1 MSRYIVLYLSALA
14 VSLFIWTGFFPLVTA
29 QETGLFQ
36 RVEIPSSFHPV
47 GSGARALGMGG
58 AFIAVADDATAAS
71 WNPGGLIQ
79 LQRPELSVVGDYLH
93 RIEALDFGRH
103 PPANSSQSV
112 YKTDINYLS
121 LSYPFHLWRRN
132 MVVSLNY
139 QHLYDMT
146 RQWRFP
152 LSWGQDADFI
162 RQQVESRQTGDLSAL
177 GLAYCIQILP
187 RLSVGVTVNLWDDDI
202 GDNRWENQTFQ
213 WGRGRVQGAEFQLYS
228 EQTDRYTFSGWNMNL
243 GLWWEL
249 APGLTLGAV
258 VKTPFEA
265 DIAHYSAS
273 QRIIAYEDPAFADS
287 RTSEVRQQ
295 DESLTMPLAYGLGLA
310 YRFSDAFCLSA
321 DIYRTQWDEFE
332 LQDGTGRNISPIT
345 GQDMAESDIKA
356 THQVRMGAEY
366 LIIGPSY
373 VVPLRCGLIYD
384 PLPAPGG
391 SEPVYGFSL
400 GTGLV
405 YRRFAWDI
413 AYGFRYGE
421 NIRQDILES
430 LDFSQEIAEHR
441 VYSSFIL
448 YF

>member
-1 MSRYIVLYLSALA
+1 MIRDRCWLFALA
-14 VSLFIWTGFFPLVTA
+14 VSVFIGMGVAPRVSA
-29 QETGLFQ
+29 QDTGLFQ

-79 LQRPELSVVGDYLH
+79 LQRPEVSVVGDYLH
-93 RIEALDFGRH
+93 RIEALDFGAH
-103 PPANSSQSV
+103 PRANSSQSV
-112 YKTDINYLS
+112 YKADINYLS

-152 LSWGQDADFI
+152 LSWEQNTDFI

-177 GLAYCIQILP
+177 GLAYCIQIRP
-187 RLSVGVTVNLWDDDI
+187 RLSLGLTVNLWDDAI
-202 GDNRWENQTFQ
+202 GDNGWENRTFQ
-213 WGRGRVQGAEFQLYS
+213 WGRGRIQGAEFQLYS
-228 EQTDRYTFSGWNMNL
+228 EKTDRYTFSGWNMNL

-249 APGLTLGAV
+249 SPGLTLGAV

-265 DIAHYSAS
+265 DIRHYSAS
-273 QRIIAYEDPAFADS
+273 QRIIAYEDPAFADNK
-287 RTSEVRQQ
+287 TTQVRQQ
-295 DESLTMPLAYGLGLA
+295 DESLTMPLSYGLGLA
-310 YRFSDAFCLSA
+310 WRFSDAFCLSA
-321 DIYRTQWDEFE
+321 DIYRTQWDDFE
-332 LQDGTGRNISPIT
+332 LQDAGGRKISPLT
-345 GQDMAESDIKA
+345 GQDMAKSDIRP

-373 VVPLRCGLIYD
+373 VVPLRCGLFYD

-405 YRRFAWDI
+405 YSRFSWDI

-421 NIRQDILES
+421 QVRPDILES
-430 LDFSQEIAEHR
+430 LDFSQDIAEHR
-441 VYSSFIL
+441 VYSALIF